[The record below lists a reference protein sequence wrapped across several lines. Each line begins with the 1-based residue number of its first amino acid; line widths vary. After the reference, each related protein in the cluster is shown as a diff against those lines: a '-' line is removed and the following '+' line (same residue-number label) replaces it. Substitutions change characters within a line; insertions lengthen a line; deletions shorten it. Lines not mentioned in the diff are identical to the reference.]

1 MSNVQLQVEEINKLS
16 PTQIIEDSRVKERF
30 IYIWNMLWGE
40 GKGEGAYEREAT
52 YYNRYI
58 SENFKTINAVTRMSI
73 FQSFLDLAICGLSL
87 EQGVRALCYLQPR
100 SVKFGVDQAGQDLYE
115 GRLGLTIS
123 GYGEL
128 VLRERSGQIKYADN
142 PVIVYQ
148 EDSFSFTDRD
158 GRKSVS
164 YTCNLPHTSKK
175 IVACFIRIVRNDGST
190 DYSVMFEEDW
200 IRLADYSEKN
210 NTYYDKNKRQRVSRG
225 ANELYR
231 SSNGG
236 IDTGFLVA
244 KCIKHA
250 FKTYPK
256 VKIGKETMMEADEQ
270 SVDIDSLYNMDSTP
284 EKHKPF
290 GEEKDT
296 STGVTVETSDDDDDD
311 GAF

>member
-142 PVIVYQ
+142 PVIEYR
-148 EDSFSFTDRD
+148 EDSCEFKEGG
-158 GRKSVS
+158 GR
-164 YTCNLPHTSKK
+164 T
-175 IVACFIRIVRNDGST
+175 
-190 DYSVMFEEDW
+190 
-200 IRLADYSEKN
+200 
-210 NTYYDKNKRQRVSRG
+210 
-225 ANELYR
+225 
-231 SSNGG
+231 
-236 IDTGFLVA
+236 
-244 KCIKHA
+244 
-250 FKTYPK
+250 
-256 VKIGKETMMEADEQ
+256 TM
-270 SVDIDSLYNMDSTP
+270 
-284 EKHKPF
+284 
-290 GEEKDT
+290 
-296 STGVTVETSDDDDDD
+296 
-311 GAF
+311 